1 MREILFRGKRKD
13 NGEWVYGTP
22 IFYSSGTT
30 VMCNEYQRNE
40 NIDLKTVGQYTGLK
54 DKNGTK
60 IFEGDIVQESWYD
73 YDEPVMDAFGIVY
86 YNVGRCCCTVWDEER
101 ESIYDLCADGEY
113 HWEVEVVGNIHD
125 NPELLE
131 GATSNEAINPAKI

>member
-54 DKNGTK
+54 DKNGK
-60 IFEGDIVQESWYD
+60 RIFEGDIVLKRTHNGKKPM
-73 YDEPVMDAFGIVY
+73 PVYFDGGQFTCGVGGGSSTPSHY
-86 YNVGRCCCTVWDEER
+86 YSLEDKQ
-101 ESIYDLCADGEY
+101 I
-113 HWEVEVVGNIHD
+113 EVIGNIHD